1 MLELLTPRVWSNIQ
15 SIATGSRHPAH
26 IAVAYFGDKG
36 DKLLHLREGS
46 SLVVDASIAT
56 VASGSTSPAAL
67 ERMRR
72 KGARVYTIEHLHAK
86 VYAFRDVAFV
96 GSANTSQRSERTL
109 LEAVLRVDDKA
120 TVRAVRDFVESLC
133 LNELTSSDL
142 SELATYY
149 KPPPPTARSGKQTK
163 FSTLLMELTHE
174 QGGSRVTQVQPP
186 RSVWQT
192 FFGLELDEAEQP
204 LLTLVHETGT
214 RRLESKRQVVKHH
227 HNYTI
232 ELPGAELPRPAIL
245 QMRRTGPNTYA
256 YRVHR
261 PKDKT
266 FATVDSLLK
275 TAHNPLWHS
284 GRLWALL

>member
-1 MLELLTPRVWSNIQ
+1 LLELLTPRVWNDIRA
-15 SIATGSRHPAH
+15 IASGNRHPAH
-26 IAVAYFGDKG
+26 VAVAYFGDKG
-36 DKLLHLREGS
+36 DTLLPLRKGS

-56 VASGSTSPAAL
+56 VAGGSTSPRAL

-72 KGARVYTIEHLHAK
+72 KGARIFTIENLHAK

-120 TVRAVRDFVESLC
+120 TVRAARGFVESLC
-133 LNELTSSDL
+133 LNELTGNDL
-142 SELATYY
+142 TELATYY
-149 KPPPPTARSGKQTK
+149 SPPTRNVRIAKQTK

-186 RSVWQT
+186 RPVWQS
-192 FFGLELDEAEQP
+192 FFGLDLDEIEQP
-204 LLTLVHETGT
+204 LLSLVHEFGSQ
-214 RRLESKRQVVKHH
+214 RLESERHIVKHH

-245 QMRRTGPNTYA
+245 QMRRIDVNRYA

-266 FATVDSLLK
+266 FATIDNLLQ
-275 TAHNPLWHS
+275 TAHNPLRHS
-284 GRLWALL
+284 GRLWTVL

>member
-1 MLELLTPRVWSNIQ
+1 M
-15 SIATGSRHPAH
+15 
-26 IAVAYFGDKG
+26 
-36 DKLLHLREGS
+36 
-46 SLVVDASIAT
+46 VDASIETIAT
-56 VASGSTSPAAL
+56 GSTSPAAL

-72 KGARVYTIEHLHAK
+72 KGARVYTIENLHAK

-109 LEAVLRVDDKA
+109 LEAVLRVDDKP

-149 KPPPPTARSGKQTK
+149 KPPTPNVRSVKQTK

-186 RSVWQT
+186 MSVWQS
-192 FFGLELDEAEQP
+192 FFGLDFNETKQP
-204 LLTLVHETGT
+204 LLTLVHEAGT
-214 RRLESKRQVVKHH
+214 RHVESKRHVVKHH

-245 QMRRTGPNTYA
+245 QMRRTGSNTYS

-261 PKDKT
+261 PTDKSFST
-266 FATVDSLLK
+266 ISRLLR
-275 TAHNPLWHS
+275 TAHNPLWYS
-284 GRLWALL
+284 GRLWTML

>member
-1 MLELLTPRVWSNIQ
+1 MLELLTPRVWSDIQ
-15 SIATGSRHPAH
+15 TIASSSKHPAH
-26 IAVAYFGDKG
+26 VAVAYFGDRG
-36 DKLLHLREGS
+36 DRLLPLLEGS

-56 VASGSTSPAAL
+56 VTSGSTSPAAL

-72 KGARVYTIEHLHAK
+72 KGARIYTIEHLHAK

-109 LEAVLRVDDKA
+109 LEAVLRVNDKA
-120 TVRAVRDFVESLC
+120 TVKAVRNFVESLC
-133 LNELTSSDL
+133 LNELTSADL

-149 KPPPPTARSGKQTK
+149 KPPLTSARSAKQTR

-174 QGGSRVTQVQPP
+174 QGGGRVTQVQPP
-186 RSVWQT
+186 RPVWQS
-192 FFGLELDEAEQP
+192 FFCLDLDEAEQP

-214 RRLESKRQVVKHH
+214 QSLESKRHIIKHH

-245 QMRRTGPNTYA
+245 QMRRIGKDRYA

-261 PKDKT
+261 PADKT
-266 FATVDSLLK
+266 FATIDALLQN
-275 TAHNPLWHS
+275 AHNPLRHS
-284 GRLWALL
+284 GRLWTVL